1 MICGVTGGTDR
12 TARLPHHPPMRPA
25 LTLTC
30 LLLTTL
36 VASTTPAD
44 DDTRTVLTGVVTKVI
59 DADTVDVKLASGPI
73 RIRLHG
79 IDSPERGQ
87 PWEDESTAALK
98 ERILGKQVDVEPFQ
112 QDRYDRLIGIIFL
125 GDIDINAELVQH
137 GHAWA
142 YRRYMRKSDAALCAD
157 EAQAR
162 LAKRGLWSL
171 PKNDRIAP
179 WEWRRRKTLEAF
191 TDYSNETTQHCV
203 ASIGKK

>member
-1 MICGVTGGTDR
+1 
-12 TARLPHHPPMRPA
+12 MRPILVLA
-25 LTLTC
+25 C
-30 LLLTTL
+30 LLLATL
-36 VASTTPAD
+36 GASPAHAD
-44 DDTRTVLTGVVTKVI
+44 DDTRTVLTGAVTKVI
-59 DADTVDVKLASGPI
+59 DADTVDVQLASGPI

-98 ERILGKQVDVEPFQ
+98 QRILGKQVDVEPFQ
-112 QDRYDRLIGIIFL
+112 QDRYDHLVGIIFL
-125 GDIDINAELVQH
+125 GDIDINAELVQQ

-142 YRRYMRKSDAALCAD
+142 YRRYMKKADAALCAD

-171 PKNDRIAP
+171 PKNERIAP
-179 WEWRRRKTLEAF
+179 WEWRRRKTLDTF

-203 ASIGKK
+203 ASIGAK